1 MVKTGI
7 SPNKKGL
14 SEKFNI
20 LYEKFITEESEKG
33 MKKIWKKLQVSFKTR
48 HFKIDVK

>member
-20 LYEKFITEESEKG
+20 LYEKFITEKSEEG
-33 MKKIWKKLQVSFKTR
+33 MKKI
-48 HFKIDVK
+48 

>member
-7 SPNKKGL
+7 NPSEKSL

-20 LYEKFITEESEKG
+20 LYEKFITEKSEKG
-33 MKKIWKKLQVSFKTR
+33 TGNPKGRPQISPKTR
-48 HFKIDVK
+48 HFKIDLK